1 MIKRRLIRF
10 NLLPEYIEA
19 IHTEANKKGITHH
32 DVMNDLIYGSLIH
45 RESRLS
51 NYILRTNE
59 NLLLLLLT
67 SDKRFSSIKEAIQAS
82 EYIDPVKRNLLIEK
96 RKFKKEHF
104 SNFWQLVLKEIHP
117 EQFVLIKTQEQALKK
132 LKRIFHIAFSHKELF
147 A

>member
-32 DVMNDLIYGSLIH
+32 DVMNDLIYSSLIH
-45 RESRLS
+45 KENRLS
-51 NYILRTNE
+51 NHILRTNE

-67 SDKRFSSIKEAIQAS
+67 SDVRFSSIKEAIDAGEQ
-82 EYIDPVKRNLLIEK
+82 IDPVKRNLLIEK
-96 RKFKKEHF
+96 REFKKEHF
-104 SNFWQLVLKEIHP
+104 SNFWRLILKEINP
-117 EQFVLIKTQEQALKK
+117 EQFVLVKTQEQALKK